1 MLITQFKM
9 SSGFAQTFSQNIYKW
24 TISSEKCSTTIV
36 TREANNNHDEIHLTP
51 HSIIVQNRETLE
63 VLMKI

>member
-36 TREANNNHDEIHLTP
+36 TREA
-51 HSIIVQNRETLE
+51 
-63 VLMKI
+63 K